1 MGKFQWEASPT
12 KKLCLR
18 KGRGGCLFF
27 FFPKFSVSLHL
38 TVLCDLHYIAVI
50 CIHFAYIQ
58 LLGGKINFQNKIHLH
73 DLETTV
79 AKEKD
84 HFLF

>member
-1 MGKFQWEASPT
+1 MGGKPHKEAMP
-12 KKLCLR
+12 KEGE
-18 KGRGGCLFF
+18 GRLLVF